1 MKLNKFFLIGATV
14 LGMSI
19 TSCVGDLDLQPIDPN
34 QTFASDSEEF
44 MQSAFAECYSA
55 LISGPTG
62 AGSSI
67 VSGGDAGF
75 SSYVR
80 ALFNMNVFGTD
91 ETFWIWWNDL
101 GVPDM
106 VQNTYSADNTL
117 IYNGYSALFVHIA
130 ICNQFISQVPDDASQ
145 ELLQMRDEARTLRA
159 LSYYWALDMFGNTTF
174 TLDAPDGVT
183 KPQQTTRAEL
193 YNWLEGELSDIVA
206 NGRLAQTPP
215 YGRVGIDGAEALL
228 ARLYLNAGVYV
239 GTPQWDKCAQHCNN
253 IIARHQGTGFNGS
266 GLVPNY
272 LAVFCRDNHKYCP
285 GGGDVNEILW
295 TVPGDSEHMQTYGGA
310 FFLLASELSNNY
322 GMDPAY
328 YGSGAQWGCLKA
340 RGQLTERFLAEA
352 NPAADDRFNNWIGG
366 EVSYESD
373 GETKTVTY
381 SVHNTQAGD
390 WLAGFTVI
398 KWTNLGLLPNGTV
411 DMGNTLG
418 LDCPSF
424 SSVDFAM
431 FRLSD
436 VYLMYAECALNGASS
451 ANAATAKG
459 YVQTIRQRSGV
470 TENFDLTMDFLQD
483 ERSREMYWELTRRT
497 DLIRWGKW
505 TGANQAMWD
514 WKGGAPNGTPISDR
528 YNLMPI
534 PTNVI
539 ATDPTGYVQ
548 NPGY

>member
-1 MKLNKFFLIGATV
+1 MKFNKFFLIGAAV
-14 LGMSI
+14 LGMSV
-19 TSCVGDLDLQPIDPN
+19 TSCTGDLNLDPIDPN
-34 QTFASDSEEF
+34 QTFADTGSEEF
-44 MQSAFAECYSA
+44 LQSAFAECYSA

-75 SSYVR
+75 SSYIR
-80 ALFNMNVFGTD
+80 AIFNMNVFGSD

-106 VQNTYSADNTL
+106 VQNTYSADNVL
-117 IYNGYSALFVHIA
+117 IYNGYSALFVHIS
-130 ICNQFISQVPDDASQ
+130 ICNQFISQIPDDASQ
-145 ELLQMRDEARTLRA
+145 EVLQMRDEARTLRA
-159 LSYYWALDMFGNTTF
+159 LSYYWAIDLFGNATF

-183 KPQQTTRAEL
+183 KPGQITRSEL
-193 YNWLEGELSDIVA
+193 YTWLEGELSDLVA
-206 NGRLAQTPP
+206 NGHLAQTPP

-239 GTPQWDKCAQHCNN
+239 GTPAWDKCAQHCSN

-272 LAVFCRDNHKYCP
+272 LAVFCRENHKYCP

-295 TVPGDSEHMQTYGGA
+295 TVPGDADHMQTYGGA

-322 GMDPAY
+322 GMTPEY

-340 RGQLTERFLAEA
+340 RGQLTERFMNEA
-352 NPAADDRFNNWIGG
+352 NPQNDSRFNRWIGG
-366 EVSYESD
+366 DVTYESD
-373 GETKTVTY
+373 GEQKEVTY
-381 SVHNTQAGD
+381 SVHNTVAGD
-390 WLAGFTVI
+390 WLAGYTVI
-398 KWTNLGLLPNGTV
+398 KWTNLGLINGEV
-411 DMGNTLG
+411 DWGNTLG

-424 SSVDFAM
+424 SSCDFAV

-436 VYLMYAECALNGASS
+436 IYLMYAECALNGASS
-451 ANAATAKG
+451 ANSATAKT
-459 YVQTIRQRSGV
+459 YVQYIRNRAGLYDS
-470 TENFDLTMDFLQD
+470 FDLTMDFLQD
-483 ERSREMYWELTRRT
+483 ERSRELYWELTRRS

-505 TGANQAMWD
+505 TGSNQAVWD
-514 WKGGAPNGTPISDR
+514 WKGGVAEGTSISDR

-534 PTNVI
+534 PTNI
-539 ATDPTGYVQ
+539 LAAQPYFNQ